1 MPFVGW
7 HTWPSV
13 VTGCDGGLVMDLV
26 TLGAM
31 LAAIAG
37 GAGGALGAQASAA
50 VSALVRHPF
59 RHHDACT
66 SGAPVSGVAEMAALE
81 DSPADQDRAMALAG
95 ALLAR
100 ANADSGFRQGLEG
113 WWAQA
118 SQVRV
123 DIDIDVT
130 VRAAAAVLVAL
141 AQLPPSVG
149 LHRSRHRAGG
159 AGGAAGPGGGGAAV
173 VSAVAGLAGVGK
185 TTLAV
190 EAGHA
195 ARQRG
200 WFGGG
205 VLFIDLHGYDE
216 TPVEPSQ
223 ALDALLRALGVP
235 GEHIPPDRRG
245 AGRRYTGRCSR
256 RSATRCW

>member
-1 MPFVGW
+1 
-7 HTWPSV
+7 
-13 VTGCDGGLVMDLV
+13 MDLV

-81 DSPADQDRAMALAG
+81 DSPADQDRAIALAG

-141 AQLPPSVG
+141 SQLPPPTAGFTGRDSELALLAG
-149 LHRSRHRAGG
+149 LMDPA
-159 AGGAAGPGGGGAAV
+159 GAAGGPVV

-185 TTLAV
+185 TDPGHRRRARRV
-190 EAGHA
+190 RAG
-195 ARQRG
+195 
-200 WFGGG
+200 
-205 VLFIDLHGYDE
+205 V
-216 TPVEPSQ
+216 
-223 ALDALLRALGVP
+223 VP
-235 GEHIPPDRRG
+235 GWGAVHRPARLRREPG
-245 AGRRYTGRCSR
+245 AVHRGDGCAAASTGGCG
-256 RSATRCW
+256 